1 MSGSSSRSSG
11 RLGRPLNS
19 IRLTAWPRR
28 TSSSGTSSPSSA
40 SPAAYDATH
49 AAARSGRSSASCRP
63 IWMSPTSSWDRS
75 NPTGW
80 DRQKP
85 KSISVNPGSPARRS
99 RLLGQASPCEARW
112 RDVANSWAR
121 TSRWRAAARRP
132 SRRPPKCSATAG
144 WSHVASSCRPGSTV
158 KARPTGDEAVDVPGL
173 RVDVR
178 QGGDRPAG
186 GQAPE
191 QAGRADAVVGAPR
204 HRVGVGGLH
213 PDDGGL
219 VGALLDP
226 QPAGHREPLGK
237 PLTQVGAVDQ
247 RLGAPRERGGRPLA
261 DLGRYAGEGGGVPP
275 VVHPLDEQRELPA
288 LAVGAGVRPGGG
300 TATDPRP
307 GAGEDRRDVVGD
319 GLGRGV
325 VQPHRRHVPQVGDHR
340 LELGVADV
348 VGAEHLTPVDPGRQR
363 ESCFHG
369 HRR

>member
-85 KSISVNPGSPARRS
+85 KSISVKPGWPARRS

-144 WSHVASSCRPGSTV
+144 WRHVASSCRPGSTV
-158 KARPTGDEAVDVPGL
+158 KAN
-173 RVDVR
+173 
-178 QGGDRPAG
+178 RPATKLSMCQG
-186 GQAPE
+186 CGSMSA
-191 QAGRADAVVGAPR
+191 RAATAR
-204 HRVGVGGLH
+204 
-213 PDDGGL
+213 
-219 VGALLDP
+219 
-226 QPAGHREPLGK
+226 
-237 PLTQVGAVDQ
+237 
-247 RLGAPRERGGRPLA
+247 LA
-261 DLGRYAGEGGGVPP
+261 DRRPSRRAARTLSSGPHGTGSASTASIQMTAVSSGRSST
-275 VVHPLDEQRELPA
+275 R
-288 LAVGAGVRPGGG
+288 RPRGIENPSGS
-300 TATDPRP
+300 RS
-307 GAGEDRRDVVGD
+307 RRSE
-319 GLGRGV
+319 
-325 VQPHRRHVPQVGDHR
+325 P
-340 LELGVADV
+340 
-348 VGAEHLTPVDPGRQR
+348 
-363 ESCFHG
+363 
-369 HRR
+369 